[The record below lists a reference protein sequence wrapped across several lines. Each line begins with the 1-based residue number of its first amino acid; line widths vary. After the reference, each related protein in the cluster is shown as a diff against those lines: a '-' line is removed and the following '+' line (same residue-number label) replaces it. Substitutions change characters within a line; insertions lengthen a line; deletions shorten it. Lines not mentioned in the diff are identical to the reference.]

1 MKMVYCQPLAI
12 GSTMNHSSNLTSPT
26 NIAFCSAIFPDGL
39 LPPKHI
45 VSSTLLCVVNA
56 LSSAG
61 ASTANA
67 LVLWAIKE
75 TPSLHNPSSALLC
88 VLVSLDLTVGVFIQP
103 LAVIGLIALLT
114 DSYPV
119 YCIKGTVGYPAG
131 LPSVVCHL

>member
-1 MKMVYCQPLAI
+1 
-12 GSTMNHSSNLTSPT
+12 MNHSSNLTSPT
-26 NIAFCSAIFPDGL
+26 CSAIFPDGL

-45 VSSTLLCVVNA
+45 VSSNLLCVVNA

-61 ASTANA
+61 APRANA

-88 VLVSLDLTVGVFIQP
+88 VLVSLDLTVGVIIQP

-119 YCIKGTVGYPAG
+119 YCIKGTVGYPVG
-131 LPSVVCHL
+131 LTLGGLSFVTIAAISVDR